1 VVGVA
6 AEGQVGGPAA
16 AEIGDEIFAVAEES
30 AGFFCRSSGEMQEV
44 LCQKLVVCG
53 WMELGKGR
61 SDVGEEED
69 LAEGRWV

>member
-1 VVGVA
+1 VA
-6 AEGQVGGPAA
+6 ADGQVGDHAA
-16 AEIGDEIFAVAEES
+16 AEIGDEVFAVPEES
-30 AGFFCRSSGEMQEV
+30 AGFFYRDSGEMQEV

-61 SDVGEEED
+61 SDVGEEEV